1 MRNRMK
7 FKKTTALVLAAVMAV
22 SGGVAALIGSTLTST
37 PISWTAT
44 APSGAPANENLRVD
58 VAGIKDNKKG
68 ELAITASEGFTW
80 GSSNISIASVK
91 ANEGETATFLARSP
105 GFFVAYRSTTEGQLG
120 STNALV
126 YDSTMPYTYEITKN
140 YSQIRGKDKTDTV
153 PITMKDMNNK
163 VITDAVTWTSD
174 DTSVATVEEKTGVI
188 TAVAEGGVANI
199 IGKFT
204 DCYGQAISI
213 HYTVVVGKL
222 TENEILGPD
231 DDGKYWKPVG
241 NPENIWEEVDENGNS
256 IEPENYVYD
265 ENDPL
270 TGDDDI
276 PAVKGGDGGF
286 YLENPKNIFTPVKP
300 DGSLDEENKIW
311 GGDDFK
317 PGTTDDEDVDNFG
330 TKENPDYWVN
340 YGENVYAKVS
350 STNGKIGAMTGAGLD
365 EDPTTDGVK
374 PIFDNR
380 EIDNH
385 FYYGPHTDADG
396 ISYYIGDDWQD
407 GGNGDGLLNTEDKN
421 APHPTDTIYYRNE
434 DGTMTKE
441 KPVTDIPA
449 TSLQIQGLEDNKIV
463 VGDKEAA
470 PTVVILPNDATNQTI
485 IWSTSDSAI
494 VAVDAE
500 TGEVTGVAE
509 GTATITATVKNA
521 DNSEVTTSYTLT
533 VVANTGDWSDVTG
546 EVGEEFSAS
555 GWDWI
560 IIGKD
565 GNGNALVTTKYL
577 IGAHRFA
584 ASSNVYANS
593 ELRTEIE
600 KFYSTD
606 LVGKDN
612 DLVVAGDK
620 TTKRITAV
628 AQPSNFINNTPAYDA
643 AGGLSA
649 VSENGNKTCFA
660 LSYQEANKYLKGKS
674 YVQAG
679 YNGNVTA
686 SGLSKGECGSVDK
699 DTSRHAQ
706 CTWLRSP
713 GYASGAATYV
723 GCSGDIYDYS
733 YYVNSGGFGVRPALW
748 IKLP

>member
-140 YSQIRGKDKTDTV
+140 YSQIRGKDKTDTI

-163 VITDAVTWTSD
+163 VITDAVTWMSD

-213 HYTVVVGKL
+213 HYSVVVGKL

-256 IEPENYVYD
+256 IEPDNYVYD

-396 ISYYIGDDWQD
+396 ISYYIGDDWQE
-407 GGNGDGLLNTEDKN
+407 GGNGDGLLNTEDKTL
-421 APHPTDTIYYRNE
+421 PHATDAIYYRNE

-494 VAVDAE
+494 VSVDAE

-509 GTATITATVKNA
+509 GTAIITATVKNA
-521 DNSEVTTSYTLT
+521 DNSEVTTSYNLT
-533 VVANTGDWSDVTG
+533 VEKGMDEKKGDWSDVTWAPG
-546 EVGEEFSAS
+546 NEFNAS
-555 GWDWI
+555 GWDWVI
-560 IIGKD
+560 IATD
-565 GNGNALVTTKYL
+565 ANGNALVTTKYVV
-577 IGAHRFA
+577 GSHRFA

-593 ELRTEIE
+593 ELRTVMEN
-600 KFYSTD
+600 FYSNDITSH
-606 LVGKDN
+606 DN
-612 DLVVAGDK
+612 GQIAAGDK
-620 TTKRITAV
+620 TSKKITGV
-628 AQPSNFINNTPAYDA
+628 AQPSNFLSNTPAYNA
-643 AGGLSA
+643 AGGMSA
-649 VSENGNKTCFA
+649 VVEGGSKTCFA
-660 LSYQEANKYLKGKS
+660 LSYQEANTYLKGKS
-674 YVQAG
+674 YVKAG
-679 YNGNVTA
+679 WGSTVG
-686 SGLSKGECGSVDK
+686 SGLTKGDCSGGNAS
-699 DTSRHAQ
+699 Q
-706 CTWLRSP
+706 CYWLRSP
-713 GYASGAATYV
+713 GNISSNATSVGHDGALDDGTDHVGYARDA
-723 GCSGDIYDYS
+723 
-733 YYVNSGGFGVRPALW
+733 VRPALW
-748 IKLP
+748 IKQP